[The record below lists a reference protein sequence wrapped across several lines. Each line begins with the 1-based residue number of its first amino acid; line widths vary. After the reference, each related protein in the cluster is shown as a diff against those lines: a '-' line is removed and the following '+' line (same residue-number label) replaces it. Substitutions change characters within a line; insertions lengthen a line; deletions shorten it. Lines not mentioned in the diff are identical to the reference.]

1 MATNNKK
8 VVFVLPGIA
17 GGGAE
22 KVVLNLYKALE
33 LYHGYEC
40 HIISLSRNVAHAVNA
55 ELRVHYLDEA
65 TRVGKH
71 GFKRFTYRKLLARMV
86 DEYIDRVVGKNC
98 IVLSNMMFCDKIMSL
113 SRQRVFHIIH
123 SSYGQALLAGKPCY
137 RQFFIKKNIN
147 HVYRNHPMIFVSQG
161 ALDGF
166 CAHFRSGV
174 DKTVICN
181 PVNATEVR
189 ALAECEPA
197 GLEGSYIVHVGRFNR
212 QKRHDRL
219 LQAFAKVRSNVKLVL
234 LGDGRLETDIRAL
247 VVQLGLTGR
256 LVFMGFRQNPYPLIK
271 SAKALVLSSDVEGLP
286 TVILEAIC
294 LGTAVVATDCPGG
307 IREIIARDSPSLVP
321 LDDIDALAAAID
333 DAVDH
338 PEKYTSLLD
347 EKFSSRFAAD
357 QYDRLFLSGDGAS

>member
-1 MATNNKK
+1 
-8 VVFVLPGIA
+8 
-17 GGGAE
+17 
-22 KVVLNLYKALE
+22 
-33 LYHGYEC
+33 
-40 HIISLSRNVAHAVNA
+40 
-55 ELRVHYLDEA
+55 
-65 TRVGKH
+65 
-71 GFKRFTYRKLLARMV
+71 
-86 DEYIDRVVGKNC
+86 
-98 IVLSNMMFCDKIMSL
+98 
-113 SRQRVFHIIH
+113 
-123 SSYGQALLAGKPCY
+123 
-137 RQFFIKKNIN
+137 
-147 HVYRNHPMIFVSQG
+147 MIFVSQG

-166 CAHFRSGV
+166 CAHFRSSV

-197 GLEGSYIVHVGRFNR
+197 GVEGSYIVHVGRFNR

-234 LGDGRLETDIRAL
+234 LGDGRLEADIRAL
-247 VVQLGLTGR
+247 ADQLGLTGR

-286 TVILEAIC
+286 TVILEAIS

-338 PEKYTSLLD
+338 PEKYTSSLD

-357 QYDRLFLSGDGAS
+357 QYDRLFLKGDGAN